1 MKLKFPEHI
10 VIIGKTGSGKSH
22 LLGEILA
29 RNHELF
35 YRQSC
40 ENIALVLS
48 PHKQCELPAYMS
60 PSALDQWTI
69 HHIRVSV
76 IGKEEIERAM
86 GYLKSQKLLGKEIM
100 LILDDLAFRAQFA
113 GKSAEALV
121 HNDATL
127 RHQNISIVT
136 TLQLHNAGFY
146 DLMSN
151 SGYVCIM
158 NAMGQRK
165 IIANIIRYYVQSS
178 DIKGI
183 LDWIY
188 KHLENEHRGDY
199 IAVCLGPEANE
210 NKMYTLV
217 NDMFRSPIGI
227 YRHELENL

>member
-1 MKLKFPEHI
+1 MKLKFPGHI

-48 PHKQCELPAYMS
+48 PHKQCELLAYMS

-113 GKSAEALV
+113 SKSAETQV
-121 HNDATL
+121 HIYATL
-127 RHQNISIVT
+127 RHQNETIKVP
-136 TLQLHNAGFY
+136 
-146 DLMSN
+146 
-151 SGYVCIM
+151 VC
-158 NAMGQRK
+158 
-165 IIANIIRYYVQSS
+165 
-178 DIKGI
+178 D
-183 LDWIY
+183 
-188 KHLENEHRGDY
+188 H
-199 IAVCLGPEANE
+199 
-210 NKMYTLV
+210 
-217 NDMFRSPIGI
+217 
-227 YRHELENL
+227 